1 MAQDVGIAPEAGDFR
16 DESVLVAALRAGDD
30 RAFAHLVRSYGPRM
44 LTTARRL
51 LQDPEAAREALQD
64 AFLSVHRSI
73 AGFESRSRLSTWLH
87 RLVVNAALNK
97 VRKAARRPEAS
108 LQEEMP
114 KFDNLGYLI
123 GPTTATEQS
132 AEQLLQRASVRDLV
146 RQSIESL
153 PECHRT
159 VLLLRDIEGC
169 DTAEAA
175 RLLEISVSA
184 AKVRLHRARTA
195 LRKRL
200 EPVLRGELP

>member
-1 MAQDVGIAPEAGDFR
+1 MAQEVGIAPKTSEFR
-16 DESVLVAALRAGDD
+16 DEPTLVAALRSGDD

-44 LTTARRL
+44 FATAQRL

-64 AFLSVHRSI
+64 AFLAVHRSI
-73 AGFESRSRLSTWLH
+73 AGFESRSSLSTWLH
-87 RLVVNAALNK
+87 RLIVNASLNN

-108 LQEEMP
+108 LQDEMP
-114 KFDNLGYLI
+114 KFDHLGYLV

-132 AEQLLQRASVRDLV
+132 VEQLLQRASVRELV

-175 RLLEISVSA
+175 RLLDISVSA
-184 AKVRLHRARTA
+184 VKVRLHRARTA

-200 EPVLRGELP
+200 EPIFQEDL